1 MITTQVDRYGLRKRS
16 FTIVYGAVYDRIHAK
31 YAPYTTVFRHK
42 TCDRITIV
50 YARDRIRRNTA
61 KYGGRKRSVY
71 RRKRPYFLRIR
82 P

>member
-1 MITTQVDRYGLRKRS
+1 MISSELNCTKIKITQVDRYGLRKRS

-61 KYGGRKRSVY
+61 RRS
-71 RRKRPYFLRIR
+71 
-82 P
+82 